1 MALTELDVTH
11 QLIFLA
17 GVLFITSILATV
29 ITPRLGVPL
38 LLIFLI
44 VGMLAG
50 EDGPGGIHF
59 ADYGLA
65 NLAATAALSVVLF
78 DGGMR
83 TKLAMFRVG
92 LWPALSLSTL
102 GVLVTAGIC
111 GAFAAWLLG
120 LGWAEGLLIG
130 AIVGSTDAA
139 AVFSLLHTS
148 AVRLNERVTSILEI
162 ESGANDPMAV
172 FLTLALLQYLQM
184 PDSYG
189 PLDSLLLFVQQMGLG
204 ALIGIGGG
212 RALVWAL
219 NRLELSESLY
229 PLLAFFGGLLIFGI
243 TGILHGSGFLAAYLA
258 GIVVGNQRT
267 RAFAGIRR
275 FHDGVAWMAQIGMF
289 VGLGLLVTP
298 SKLVPIAVEGL
309 LIAVV
314 LILVARPVAVAL
326 CLAPFRLPLREM
338 VFMAWVG
345 LRGSVPIVLATFPWL
360 AGLENAALYFNVA
373 FFIVL
378 VSLIVQGWTLAPAA
392 RLLGLQLPNQGS
404 LVNRL
409 DFDLPGTRGY
419 EIVSYRIGESSP
431 LIGLK
436 SRQLPLDDISRIVCI
451 ARRGKI
457 ISYRE
462 WGNLRA
468 GDYISLLAAQE
479 ELPKLDRLFQA
490 LAEPKNL
497 AAEQRFYGEFRIEP
511 TASIEAL
518 AGCYGAE
525 LPDSAQGRSV
535 SQFIEA
541 VIPRP
546 VVGDRLRLGEMELV
560 VKRMENQRI
569 AEVWLRLPH

>member
-1 MALTELDVTH
+1 MDFTH

-38 LLIFLI
+38 LLVFLI

-59 ADYGLA
+59 ADYSLA

-189 PLDSLLLFVQQMGLG
+189 PLDSLLLFVQQIGLG

-243 TGILHGSGFLAAYLA
+243 TGILHGSGFLAAYIA

-298 SKLVPIAVEGL
+298 SKLVPIATEGL
-309 LIAVV
+309 LIASV
-314 LILVARPVAVAL
+314 LILIARPVAVAL
-326 CLAPFRLPLREM
+326 CLAPFRLPIREL
-338 VFMAWVG
+338 VFMSWVG

-360 AGLENAALYFNVA
+360 AGLENAALYFNIA

-378 VSLIVQGWTLAPAA
+378 VSLVVQGWTLAPAA

-511 TASIEAL
+511 TASIEAV
-518 AGCYGAE
+518 ADCYGAE
-525 LPDSAQGRSV
+525 LPDSAQGCSV

-541 VIPRP
+541 VVPRP

-560 VKRMENQRI
+560 VKRMEHQRI
-569 AEVWLRLPH
+569 AEVWLRLPR

>member
-1 MALTELDVTH
+1 MDFTH

-50 EDGPGGIHF
+50 EDGPGGVHF
-59 ADYGLA
+59 ADYSLA

-111 GAFAAWLLG
+111 GAFAARLLG

-189 PLDSLLLFVQQMGLG
+189 PLDSLLLFVQQIGLG

-243 TGILHGSGFLAAYLA
+243 TGILHGSGFLAAYIA

-298 SKLVPIAVEGL
+298 SKLVPIAMEGL
-309 LIAVV
+309 LIAAV
-314 LILVARPVAVAL
+314 LILVARPVAVVL
-326 CLAPFRLPLREM
+326 CLAPFRLPLREL
-338 VFMAWVG
+338 VFMSWVG

-360 AGLENAALYFNVA
+360 AGLENAALYFNIA

-378 VSLIVQGWTLAPAA
+378 VSLVVQGWTLAPAA

-511 TASIEAL
+511 TASIEAV
-518 AGCYGAE
+518 ADCYGAE
-525 LPDSAQGRSV
+525 LPDSAQGCSV

-541 VIPRP
+541 VVPRP

-560 VKRMENQRI
+560 VKRMEHQRI
-569 AEVWLRLPH
+569 AEVWLRLPR

>member
-1 MALTELDVTH
+1 VDFTH
-11 QLIFLA
+11 QIIFLA
-17 GVLFITSILATV
+17 GMLFITSILATV

-38 LLIFLI
+38 LLVFLV

-50 EDGPGGIHF
+50 EDGPGGVHF
-59 ADYGLA
+59 GDYGLA

-83 TKLAMFRVG
+83 TKLQMFRVG
-92 LWPALSLSTL
+92 LWPAISLSTL
-102 GVLVTAGIC
+102 GVLVTAGIT
-111 GAFAAWLLG
+111 GFFAAWLLD
-120 LGWAEGLLIG
+120 LSVAEGLLIG

-172 FLTLALLQYLQM
+172 FLTLAVLQYLLAPQDYDAF
-184 PDSYG
+184 DSV
-189 PLDSLLLFVQQMGLG
+189 LLFVQQMGLG

-229 PLLAFFGGLLIFGI
+229 PLLAFFGGLLIFGVA
-243 TGILHGSGFLAAYLA
+243 GLLHGSGFLAVYLA
-258 GIVVGNQRT
+258 GLVVGNRRT
-267 RAFAGIRR
+267 RAFGGIRR

-289 VGLGLLVTP
+289 VGLGLLVAP
-298 SKLVPIAVEGL
+298 HKLVPIAHKGL

-314 LILVARPVAVAL
+314 LIVIARPMAVVL
-326 CLAPFRLPLREM
+326 SLLPFRLPVREQI
-338 VFMAWVG
+338 FMSWVG

-378 VSLIVQGWTLAPAA
+378 VSLVVQGWTLAPTA
-392 RLLGLQLPNQGS
+392 RLLGLQLPMQGS
-404 LVNRL
+404 LVDRL

-419 EIVSYRIGESSP
+419 EIVSYRIGESSS

-436 SRQLPLDDISRIVCI
+436 SRQLPIDDVSRIVCI
-451 ARRGKI
+451 ARRGRI

-462 WGNLRA
+462 WGHLRA
-468 GDYISLLAAQE
+468 GDFISLLAAQE
-479 ELPKLDRLFQA
+479 ELPKLDELFQSQA
-490 LAEPKNL
+490 APQAV
-497 AAEQRFYGEFRIEP
+497 AAEQRFYGEFRLDP
-511 TASIEAL
+511 NAPAQAL
-518 AGCYGAE
+518 SDCYGVH
-525 LPDSAQGRSV
+525 LPESAREKSV
-535 SQFIEA
+535 GAFFAS
-541 VIPRP
+541 VVPRP

-560 VKRMENQRI
+560 VKRMDGQKLEEI
-569 AEVWLRLPH
+569 WLRLPH

>member
-1 MALTELDVTH
+1 MDFTH
-11 QLIFLA
+11 QMIFLA

-38 LLIFLI
+38 LLVFLI

-50 EDGPGGIHF
+50 EDGPGGVHF
-59 ADYGLA
+59 GDYGLA
-65 NLAATAALSVVLF
+65 NLAGTAALSVVLF

-83 TKLAMFRVG
+83 TKMAMFRVG
-92 LWPALSLSTL
+92 LWPALSLSTI
-102 GVLVTAGIC
+102 GVLATAGLC
-111 GAFAAWLLG
+111 GAFAAWLLD

-172 FLTLALLQYLQM
+172 FLTLALMQYLQM

-189 PLDSLLLFVQQMGLG
+189 ALDSLLLFVQQMGLG

-258 GIVVGNQRT
+258 GLVVGNQRT

-298 SKLVPIAVEGL
+298 SQLVPIADEGL
-309 LIAVV
+309 LIAAV
-314 LILVARPVAVAL
+314 LIVLARPVAVIL
-326 CLAPFRLPLREM
+326 CLVPFRLPVREL
-338 VFMAWVG
+338 VFISWVG

-360 AGLENAALYFNVA
+360 AGLENAGLYFNIA

-378 VSLIVQGWTLAPAA
+378 VSLVVQGWTLAPAA
-392 RLLGLQLPNQGS
+392 RLLDLALPNQGT

-431 LIGLK
+431 LIGMK

-457 ISYRE
+457 ISYRD

-479 ELPKLDRLFQA
+479 ELPKLDQLFQA
-490 LAEPKNL
+490 LAEPKAM
-497 AAEQRFYGEFRIEP
+497 AAAQRFYGEFRIEP

-518 AGCYGAE
+518 AEVYGAE

-535 SQFIEA
+535 SAFVEA
-541 VIPRP
+541 VVPRP

-560 VKRMENQRI
+560 VKRMEGQRI
-569 AEVWLRLPH
+569 AEIWLRLPH

>member
-1 MALTELDVTH
+1 MEFTN
-11 QLIFLA
+11 QIIFLA
-17 GVLFITSILATV
+17 GLLFITSILATV

-38 LLIFLI
+38 LLVFLV

-50 EDGPGGIHF
+50 EDGPGGVNF
-59 ADYGLA
+59 SDYGLA

-83 TKLAMFRVG
+83 TRLEMFRVG
-92 LWPALSLSTL
+92 LWPAVSLSTL
-102 GVLVTAGIC
+102 GVLLTAGIT
-111 GAFAAWLLG
+111 GTFAAWLLD
-120 LGWAEGLLIG
+120 LSLAEGLLIG

-172 FLTLALLQYLQM
+172 FLTLALLQYLLAPQ
-184 PDSYG
+184 DYDAV
-189 PLDSLLLFVQQMGLG
+189 DSLMLFVQQMGLG

-229 PLLAFFGGLLIFGI
+229 PLLAFFGGLLIFGVA
-243 TGILHGSGFLAAYLA
+243 GLLQGSGFLAAYLA
-258 GIVVGNQRT
+258 GLVVGNQRT
-267 RAFAGIRR
+267 RAFGGIRR
-275 FHDGVAWMAQIGMF
+275 FHDGAAWMAQIGMF
-289 VGLGLLVTP
+289 VGLGLLVSP
-298 SKLVPIAVEGL
+298 HELLPIADEGL

-314 LILVARPVAVAL
+314 LIVIARPAAVVL
-326 CLAPFRLPLREM
+326 SLVPFRLPVREQVYM
-338 VFMAWVG
+338 SWVG

-360 AGLENAALYFNVA
+360 AGLENAGLYFNIA

-378 VSLIVQGWTLAPAA
+378 VSLVVQGWTLAPAA
-392 RLLGLQLPNQGS
+392 RMLDLQLPMQGS

-436 SRQLPLDDISRIVCI
+436 SRQLPLDDVSRIVCI
-451 ARRGKI
+451 ARRGRI

-462 WGNLRA
+462 WGHLRA
-468 GDYISLLAAQE
+468 GDYISLLAGQE
-479 ELPKLDRLFQA
+479 ELPKLDELFQSQA
-490 LAEPKNL
+490 PPQAV
-497 AAEQRFYGEFRIEP
+497 AAEQRFYGEFRIDP
-511 TASIEAL
+511 NAPAQLLSD
-518 AGCYGAE
+518 CYGVH
-525 LPDSAQGRSV
+525 LPESAREKSV
-535 SQFIEA
+535 GAFFAS
-541 VIPRP
+541 VVPRP

-560 VKRMENQRI
+560 VRRMEGQKLEEI
-569 AEVWLRLPH
+569 WLRLPH

>member
-1 MALTELDVTH
+1 MDFTH

-17 GVLFITSILATV
+17 GVLFMTSILATV

-38 LLIFLI
+38 LLVFLV

-59 ADYGLA
+59 DDYGLA
-65 NLAATAALSVVLF
+65 NLAGTAALSVVLF

-83 TKLAMFRVG
+83 TKMAMFRVG
-92 LWPALSLSTL
+92 LWPALSLSTV

-111 GAFAAWLLG
+111 GAFAAWLLD

-172 FLTLALLQYLQM
+172 FLTLALMQYLLM

-189 PLDSLLLFVQQMGLG
+189 ALDSLLLFMQQMGLG

-258 GIVVGNQRT
+258 GLVVGNQRT
-267 RAFAGIRR
+267 RAIAGIRR

-298 SKLVPIAVEGL
+298 SELLPIADEGL
-309 LIAVV
+309 LIAAV
-314 LILVARPVAVAL
+314 LIVLARPVAVIL
-326 CLAPFRLPLREM
+326 CLLPFRLPLREL
-338 VFMAWVG
+338 VFMSWVG

-360 AGLENAALYFNVA
+360 AGLENAALYFNIA

-378 VSLIVQGWTLAPAA
+378 VSLIVQGWTLAPTA
-392 RLLGLQLPNQGS
+392 RALGLQLPNRGS

-431 LIGLK
+431 LIGMK
-436 SRQLPLDDISRIVCI
+436 SRQLPLEDVSRIVCI

-462 WGNLRA
+462 WGTLRA

-479 ELPKLDRLFQA
+479 ELPKLDKLFQA
-490 LAEPKNL
+490 LAEPKAA
-497 AAEQRFYGEFRIEP
+497 AAEQRFFGEFRIEP
-511 TASIEAL
+511 NASIEAL
-518 AGCYGAE
+518 AAVYGVD
-525 LPDSAQGRSV
+525 LPETARGRSV
-535 SQFIEA
+535 SGFIET
-541 VIPRP
+541 VVPRP

-560 VKRMENQRI
+560 VRRMDGQRI
-569 AEVWLRLPH
+569 AEIWLRLPH

>member
-1 MALTELDVTH
+1 LDFTH

-29 ITPRLGVPL
+29 ITPRLGVPIL
-38 LLIFLI
+38 LVFLV

-50 EDGPGGIHF
+50 ENGPGGVQF
-59 ADYGLA
+59 DDYGIA
-65 NLAATAALSVVLF
+65 NLAGTAALSVVLF

-83 TKLAMFRVG
+83 TKLTMFRVG
-92 LWPALSLSTL
+92 LWPAVSLSVA
-102 GVLVTAGIC
+102 GVLITAGIT
-111 GAFAAWLLG
+111 GWIAAWLLD
-120 LGWAEGLLIG
+120 LSLVEGLLIG

-162 ESGANDPMAV
+162 ESGVNDPMAV
-172 FLTLALLQYLQM
+172 FLTLALLQYLQA
-184 PDSYG
+184 PADYDAIDSVI
-189 PLDSLLLFVQQMGLG
+189 FFFQQMGLG
-204 ALIGIGGG
+204 ALIGVGGG
-212 RALVWAL
+212 RALVWAI

-243 TGILHGSGFLAAYLA
+243 TGLLHGSGFLAAYLA
-258 GIVVGNQRT
+258 GLIVGNQRT

-298 SKLVPIAVEGL
+298 AELLPIAPQGL
-309 LIAVV
+309 AIAAA
-314 LILVARPVAVAL
+314 LILIARPVAVAIS
-326 CLAPFRLPLREM
+326 LAPFRLPLREQIYM
-338 VFMAWVG
+338 SWVG

-360 AGLENAALYFNVA
+360 AGVPNADLFFNVA

-378 VSLIVQGWTLAPAA
+378 VSLVVQGWTLAPAA
-392 RLLGLQLPNQGS
+392 RVLDLQLPMQGT

-436 SRQLPLDDISRIVCI
+436 SRELPLHDISRIVCI
-451 ARRGKI
+451 ARRGRI

-479 ELPKLDRLFQA
+479 ELPKLDELFQSQA
-490 LAEPKNL
+490 LAKAA
-497 AAEQRFYGEFRIEP
+497 AAEQRFYGEFRLDP
-511 TASIEAL
+511 NAPAEAL
-518 AGCYGAE
+518 NACYGVE
-525 LPDSAQGRSV
+525 LPESARGRSV
-535 SQFIEA
+535 GQFFAA
-541 VIPRP
+541 VVPRP

-560 VKRMENQRI
+560 IKRMDAQHI
-569 AEVWLRLPH
+569 AEIWLRLPH

>member
-1 MALTELDVTH
+1 MEFSN
-11 QLIFLA
+11 QMIFLA

-38 LLIFLI
+38 LLVFLV

-59 ADYGLA
+59 EDYGLA
-65 NLAATAALSVVLF
+65 NLAGTAALAVVLF

-92 LWPALSLSTL
+92 LWPAIGLSTM
-102 GVLVTAGIC
+102 GVLVTAGIT
-111 GAFAAWLLG
+111 GAFSAWLLNIT
-120 LGWAEGLLIG
+120 WAEGLLIG
-130 AIVGSTDAA
+130 AIVASTDAA

-172 FLTLALLQYLQM
+172 FMTIALIEYILNPVDYEA
-184 PDSYG
+184 
-189 PLDSLLLFVQQMGLG
+189 LDSVLFFVQQMGLG
-204 ALIGIGGG
+204 ALFGIGGG
-212 RALVWAL
+212 RVLVWAL
-219 NRLELSESLY
+219 NRLELSDSLY
-229 PLLAFFGGLLIFGI
+229 PLLAFFGGLLIFGF
-243 TGILHGSGFLAAYLA
+243 TGLLHGSGFLAAYLA
-258 GIVVGNQRT
+258 GLIVGNSRT

-298 SKLVPIAVEGL
+298 SELIDITKEGL
-309 LIAVV
+309 LIAAV
-314 LILVARPVAVAL
+314 LIVLARPVAVGL
-326 CLAPFRLPLREM
+326 SLLPFRLPLREQA
-338 VFMAWVG
+338 FMSWVG

-360 AGLENAALYFNVA
+360 AGVENAGLFFNIA

-378 VSLIVQGWTLAPAA
+378 VSLVVQGWTLAPAA
-392 RLLGLQLPNQGS
+392 RLLGLQLPNQGT
-404 LVNRL
+404 LINRL

-431 LIGLK
+431 LIGMK
-436 SRQLPLDDISRIVCI
+436 SRELPLHDISRIVCI

-468 GDYISLLAAQE
+468 GDYISLLASQE
-479 ELPKLDRLFQA
+479 ELPKLDEVFQSQA
-490 LAEPKNL
+490 APKAA
-497 AAEQRFYGEFRIEP
+497 AAEQRFYGEFRIDP
-511 TASIEAL
+511 ASSAVAL
-518 AGCYGAE
+518 AEAYGVTLPESAAE
-525 LPDSAQGRSV
+525 KSV
-535 SQFIEA
+535 GAFFAS
-541 VIPRP
+541 VVPRP
-546 VVGDRLRLGEMELV
+546 VVGDRLRLGELELV
-560 VKRMENQRI
+560 IKRMDNQRI
-569 AEVWLRLPH
+569 AEIWLRLPH

>member
-1 MALTELDVTH
+1 MDFTH
-11 QLIFLA
+11 QIIFLA
-17 GVLFITSILATV
+17 GMLFITSILATV

-38 LLIFLI
+38 LLVFLV

-50 EDGPGGIHF
+50 EDGPGGVRF
-59 ADYGLA
+59 GDFGLA

-83 TKLAMFRVG
+83 TKLEMFRVG
-92 LWPALSLSTL
+92 LWPAISLSTV
-102 GVLVTAGIC
+102 GVLVTAGVT
-111 GAFAAWLLG
+111 GLFAAWLLD
-120 LGWAEGLLIG
+120 LSVAEGLLIG

-172 FLTLALLQYLQM
+172 FLTLAVLQYLLAPQDYDAF
-184 PDSYG
+184 DSV
-189 PLDSLLLFVQQMGLG
+189 LLFVQQMGLG

-229 PLLAFFGGLLIFGI
+229 PLLAFFGGLLIFGVA
-243 TGILHGSGFLAAYLA
+243 GLLHGSGFLAAYLA
-258 GIVVGNQRT
+258 GLVVGNQRT

-289 VGLGLLVTP
+289 VGLGLLVSP
-298 SKLVPIAVEGL
+298 HKLFPIADEGL

-314 LILVARPVAVAL
+314 LIVIARPVAVAL
-326 CLAPFRLPLREM
+326 SLLPFRLPMREQI
-338 VFMAWVG
+338 FMSWVG

-360 AGLENAALYFNVA
+360 AGLENAGVYFNIA

-378 VSLIVQGWTLAPAA
+378 VSLVVQGWTLAPTA
-392 RLLGLQLPNQGS
+392 RLLGLELPMQGS

-419 EIVSYRIGESSP
+419 EIVSYRIGESSS

-436 SRQLPLDDISRIVCI
+436 SRQLPLDDVSRIVCI
-451 ARRGKI
+451 ARRGRI

-462 WGNLRA
+462 WGHLRA
-468 GDYISLLAAQE
+468 GDYISLLAGQE
-479 ELPKLDRLFQA
+479 ELPKLDELFQSQA
-490 LAEPKNL
+490 APQAV
-497 AAEQRFYGEFRIEP
+497 AAEQRFYGEFRIDP
-511 TASIEAL
+511 NASAQLL
-518 AGCYGAE
+518 ADCYGVH
-525 LPDSAQGRSV
+525 LPESAREKSV
-535 SQFIEA
+535 GAFFAS
-541 VIPRP
+541 VVPRP
-546 VVGDRLRLGEMELV
+546 VVGDRLRLGDMELV
-560 VKRMENQRI
+560 IKRMDGQKLEEI
-569 AEVWLRLPH
+569 WLRLPH

>member
-1 MALTELDVTH
+1 MEFTH

-38 LLIFLI
+38 LLVFLI

-50 EDGPGGIHF
+50 EDGPGGVLF
-59 ADYGLA
+59 EDYGLA
-65 NLAATAALSVVLF
+65 NLLGTAALSVVLF

-102 GVLVTAGIC
+102 GVVVTGGIV
-111 GAFAAWLLG
+111 GVFAAWLLD
-120 LGWAEGLLIG
+120 LSWAEGLLIG

-172 FLTLALLQYLQM
+172 FLTLALLQYIQM
-184 PDSYG
+184 PADYGAFDSV
-189 PLDSLLLFVQQMGLG
+189 LLFVQQMGLG
-204 ALIGIGGG
+204 ALFGIGGG
-212 RALVWAL
+212 WALVWAL

-243 TGILHGSGFLAAYLA
+243 TGLLHGSGFLAAYLA
-258 GIVVGNQRT
+258 GLVVGNRRT

-275 FHDGVAWMAQIGMF
+275 FHDGVSWMAQIGMF

-298 SKLVPIAVEGL
+298 TELKPIAGEGL
-309 LIAVV
+309 LIALV
-314 LILVARPVAVAL
+314 LIVVARPVAVAL
-326 CLAPFRLPLREM
+326 SLAPFRLPLREQ
-338 VFMAWVG
+338 VFLSWVG

-360 AGLENAALYFNVA
+360 AGLENAAVYFNIA

-378 VSLIVQGWTLAPAA
+378 VSLVLQGWTLAPAA
-392 RLLGLQLPNQGS
+392 RLLGLQLPNQGT
-404 LVNRL
+404 LIDRI

-431 LIGLK
+431 LIGMK
-436 SRQLPLDDISRIVCI
+436 SRQLPLDDVSRIVCL

-457 ISYRE
+457 ISYRD
-462 WGNLRA
+462 WGNLRS
-468 GDYISLLAAQE
+468 GDYFSLLASQD
-479 ELPKLDRLFQA
+479 ELPKLDALFRTRA
-490 LAEPKNL
+490 ASKSV

-511 TASIEAL
+511 TASIAAL
-518 AGCYGAE
+518 AEAYGVAV
-525 LPDSAQGRSV
+525 PDATDGQTV
-535 SQFIEA
+535 AAFFA
-541 VIPRP
+541 TVVPRP
-546 VVGDRLRLGEMELV
+546 VVGDRLRLGELELV
-560 VKRMENQRI
+560 VRRMEAQRI
-569 AEVWLRLPH
+569 VEIWLRLPH